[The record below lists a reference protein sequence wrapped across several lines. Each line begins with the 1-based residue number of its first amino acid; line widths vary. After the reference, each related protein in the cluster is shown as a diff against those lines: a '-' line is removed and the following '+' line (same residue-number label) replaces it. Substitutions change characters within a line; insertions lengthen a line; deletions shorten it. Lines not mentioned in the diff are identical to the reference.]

1 MNGRRCSLV
10 EAIIELLA
18 PDFTPRAAAARITQ
32 AINETEDDQF
42 PLYCN
47 NVLVNHGGLNVVL
60 DRKEDGSWIADIESI
75 GPGLGW
81 ARWAHNWELEVDVVL
96 ALKPQ
101 PDTRVESAQ
110 AMAIT
115 AQQTA
120 EAATAETASV
130 RAALQAELEKA
141 LARIEEL
148 RTALQT
154 VTEPREKTE
163 AASTTTNNPRRRR
176 PSGPKP
182 ARNWQ
187 EHVMRKV
194 IHAYSKGRPIPSGP
208 DLAQSCLDDL
218 DLEVDVSAINKLLRE
233 L

>member
-1 MNGRRCSLV
+1 MSERCTLD
-10 EAIIELLA
+10 EAFELLA
-18 PDFTPRAAAARITQ
+18 PDFEPKAAAATIEW
-32 AINETEDDQF
+32 AIHNDDHF

-47 NVLVNHGGLNVVL
+47 DKVVEANIAKTVMVVPKSK
-60 DRKEDGSWIADIESI
+60 DRPADIVST
-75 GPGLGW
+75 GPWLGW
-81 ARWAHNWELEVDVVL
+81 APRAHKWELDRDAVL

-101 PDTRVESAQ
+101 PDTRAESAQ
-110 AMAIT
+110 AIAIT
-115 AQQTA
+115 AQQKA
-120 EAATAETASV
+120 E
-130 RAALQAELEKA
+130 ALQAELEKA

-194 IHAYSKGRPIPSGP
+194 IHAYSRGRPIPSGP

>member
-1 MNGRRCSLV
+1 MSERCTLD
-10 EAIIELLA
+10 EAFELLA
-18 PDFTPRAAAARITQ
+18 PDFEPKAAAATIEW
-32 AINETEDDQF
+32 AIHNDDHF

-47 NVLVNHGGLNVVL
+47 DKVVEANIAKTVMVVPKSK
-60 DRKEDGSWIADIESI
+60 DRPADIVST
-75 GPGLGW
+75 GPWLGW
-81 ARWAHNWELEVDVVL
+81 APGAHKWKLDLDAVL

-110 AMAIT
+110 ATAIT
-115 AQQTA
+115 AQQKA
-120 EAATAETASV
+120 EAATAEMASV

>member
-1 MNGRRCSLV
+1 MNGRCTLA
-10 EAIIELLA
+10 EALALLA
-18 PDFTPRAAAARITQ
+18 PDFESKAAAF
-32 AINETEDDQF
+32 AIEHAAHTDDHF
-42 PLYCN
+42 LLYCDGN
-47 NVLVNHGGLNVVL
+47 LVEVGIAKHITVVL
-60 DRKEDGSWIADIESI
+60 ESKDGPADILWN
-75 GPGLGW
+75 GPGFGW
-81 ARWAHNWELEVDVVL
+81 APGAYKWELDRDAVL

-110 AMAIT
+110 AIAIT
-115 AQQTA
+115 AQQKA

-194 IHAYSKGRPIPSGP
+194 IHAYSNGRPIPSGP
-208 DLAQSCLDDL
+208 DLAQSCLDNL